1 MPKCLDCG
9 NIKKF
14 SYSENSYNEA
24 TYDDQGDLL
33 DVEYK
38 QYYDITD
45 GKCME
50 CESDHIE
57 GKL

>member
-9 NIKKF
+9 NTKKF

-24 TYDDQGDLL
+24 IYDDQGDLL

-38 QYYDITD
+38 QYDDVTD